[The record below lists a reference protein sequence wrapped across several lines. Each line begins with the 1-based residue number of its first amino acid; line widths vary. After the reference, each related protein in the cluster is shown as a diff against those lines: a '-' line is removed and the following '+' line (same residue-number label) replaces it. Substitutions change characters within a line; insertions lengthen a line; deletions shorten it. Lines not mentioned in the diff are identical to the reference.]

1 MQSSVN
7 LHTLRHI
14 YIDRSTHTLY
24 TTYHSVYWG
33 INHPLPTLSKTP
45 HPPPPLFYQ
54 ALLKSAKYP
63 PPSPF

>member
-33 INHPLPTLSKTP
+33 INHPLPTLTKT
-45 HPPPPLFYQ
+45 PPPPLFFYQ
-54 ALLKSAKYP
+54 ALLKSEKYP